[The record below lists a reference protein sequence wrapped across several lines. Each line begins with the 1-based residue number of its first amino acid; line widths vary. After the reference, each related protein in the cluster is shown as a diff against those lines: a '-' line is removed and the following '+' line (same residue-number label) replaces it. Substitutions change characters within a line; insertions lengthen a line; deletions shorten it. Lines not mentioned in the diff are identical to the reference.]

1 MTNSRSNTSRSN
13 WFVLFVVLVAFSGAA
28 FAGKKKI
35 VVLDFKGPEAEK
47 FRDDVV
53 KLVDKDNKVVNTDKW
68 TGAAEEADA
77 KKFTTKN
84 VKKVAK
90 KVKVDGV
97 VWGKVEKDGDGYTLE
112 LKLRAGKTGEL
123 VGEKIE
129 VKLDAAELK
138 GKAKKKVREALIPGI
153 DGLDELGSGGGE
165 DDKVAVADVVKP
177 DDKTDKS
184 DKSEKPE
191 KTEKTEKPEKTEK
204 TEAAT
209 EPTEDTGGRHH
220 KRKRHSTSTTE
231 DDATKTEEQVDEPA
245 KVMSADEAL
254 LPANRAVDFT
264 IGLSFVARRLSF
276 SFDGDLADQPSG
288 YKQTLPVAG
297 GIMDAVVYPMAFS
310 HKNTGII
317 TGLGLEIMYDKVI
330 KISSQKK
337 YVDDMMNAATASLST
352 VEDRFSIGAVLRYPI
367 NPTLLVG
374 GKIMYSSQQFNIQ
387 QSFAGNMATD
397 VPNVHYSMAEPKA
410 WMKYALGGPIMI
422 NAEAGFMLVTSTG
435 GIQSSS
441 NAGYGPATVTGFEL
455 SAGVDYTLTK
465 NLFLRALGRFET
477 VSLSFKGDAA
487 SLANT
492 RDTDP
497 MQDVHGAKD
506 MYYGA
511 TATIGYAF

>member
-13 WFVLFVVLVAFSGAA
+13 WFVLFAVLVAFSGSA

-35 VVLDFKGPEAEK
+35 VVLDFKGPDAQQ
-47 FRDDVV
+47 FHDDVV
-53 KLVDKDNKVVNTDKW
+53 KLVDKDHKIVNTDKW

-77 KKFTTKN
+77 KKFSTKN

-97 VWGKVEKDGDGYTLE
+97 IWGRVEKDGDGYTLE

-129 VKLDAAELK
+129 VKLDSAELK
-138 GKAKKKVREALIPGI
+138 GKAKKKVREALIPEI
-153 DGLDELGSGGGE
+153 EGLEELGSGGDE
-165 DDKVAVADVVKP
+165 PVAVADVVKE
-177 DDKTDKS
+177 D
-184 DKSEKPE
+184 KPE
-191 KTEKTEKPEKTEK
+191 KTEKTEKTDKTDKTE
-204 TEAAT
+204 TAEAT
-209 EPTEDTGGRHH
+209 EETGRHH
-220 KRKRHSTSTTE
+220 KKKKHNASS
-231 DDATKTEEQVDEPA
+231 DDDTTKTEEQVDEPVH
-245 KVMSADEAL
+245 VMSADEAL

-288 YKQTLPVAG
+288 YKQTVPVAG

-310 HKNTGII
+310 HKNSGII
-317 TGLGLEIMYDKVI
+317 TGLGIEVMYDKVI
-330 KISSQKK
+330 KINSQKK
-337 YVDDMMNAATASLST
+337 YVDDMMAAATANLST
-352 VEDRFSIGAVLRYPI
+352 VEDRFSIGAVLRYPVS
-367 NPTLLVG
+367 PSLLVG
-374 GKIMYSSQQFNIQ
+374 GKLLYSSQQFNIQ

-397 VPNVHYSMAEPKA
+397 VPNVHYSMAEPKVFL
-410 WMKYALGGPIMI
+410 KYSIGGPIMI
-422 NAEAGFMLVTSTG
+422 NLDAGFMLVTSTG

-441 NAGYGPATVTGFEL
+441 NAGYGPATVTGYEA
-455 SAGVDYTLTK
+455 SAGLDYTLTK
-465 NLFLRALGRFET
+465 NLFIRALARFET

-497 MQDVHGAKD
+497 MQDVQGAKD
-506 MYYGA
+506 LYFGGS
-511 TATIGYAF
+511 ATIGYAF